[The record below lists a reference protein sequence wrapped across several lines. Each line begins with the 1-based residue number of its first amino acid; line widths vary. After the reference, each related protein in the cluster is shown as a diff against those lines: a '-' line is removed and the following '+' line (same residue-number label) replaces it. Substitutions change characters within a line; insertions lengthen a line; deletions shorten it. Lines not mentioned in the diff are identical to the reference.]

1 MELIANYVTI
11 LFFGNNDGDNDFDDD
26 DNVDDDDDAD
36 HPASTGEPVEILAW
50 IRFNVH

>member
-11 LFFGNNDGDNDFDDD
+11 LFFGNNDGDNDVDDD
-26 DNVDDDDDAD
+26 DDDDDDDAD

>member
-11 LFFGNNDGDNDFDDD
+11 ILFGNNDGDND
-26 DNVDDDDDAD
+26 VDDDDDVDDPD